1 MHSLDETLRIRREEI
16 RMSRAMEMQR
26 KRIKKEQKKDKIL
39 GWIITG
45 LAILGIIICM
55 NYLDKSY
62 KDGMENC
69 INAGHTREYCERG
82 M

>member
-1 MHSLDETLRIRREEI
+1 MHSLDEILRIRREGI

-26 KRIKKEQKKDKIL
+26 KRMKKEQKKDKIL
-39 GWIITG
+39 GWIIIG

-62 KDGMENC
+62 KNEMKNC
-69 INAGHTREYCERG
+69 INAGHTQEYCERG